1 MAADAKWNDWR
12 WQMDRSRHCGEFA
25 GESVRGEA
33 FGFPVVTT
41 PYYWSLVDAGDPDD
55 PIRRMIAPSE
65 DERRAGPSL
74 TDDPIREEA
83 HAVLPGLI
91 RRYPDRALVLVNGE
105 CAVHCRHCTRRI
117 LGRGSVAPVR
127 GEALDKALAYIAAN
141 PEIRDVILSGGDPML
156 LEDEE
161 LGEIVAKVR
170 AISSVQIIRV
180 HTRVPVALPM
190 RVTPE
195 LARLLAARGPL
206 YVNTQFNHPRELT
219 KDALR
224 AVSYLADAG
233 IPVGNQSVLLA
244 GLNDGKDVMEE
255 LLRGLLA
262 TRVRPYYLFACDLV
276 AGTEHFR
283 VPLVEAF
290 ALMEHLRGRLS
301 GLGIPQLVVDLP
313 GGLGKVP
320 LGPSYLVSA
329 DAVSCVLKAPNGELV
344 DYPDASLRGRVG

>member
-1 MAADAKWNDWR
+1 MAADAKWNDWH
-12 WQMDRSRHCGEFA
+12 WQLERARHCGEFA
-25 GESVRGEA
+25 GEAVRGES

-41 PYYWSLVDAGDPDD
+41 PYYWSLVEAGDPAD
-55 PIRRMIAPSE
+55 PIRRMIAPCE
-65 DERRAGPSL
+65 EERRAGPSL

-83 HAVLPGLI
+83 HAAMPGLI

-127 GEALDKALAYIAAN
+127 GEALDGALAYIAAN

-156 LEDEE
+156 LEDDE

-190 RVTPE
+190 RVTRA
-195 LARLLAARGPL
+195 LGRLLAARGPL

-219 KDALR
+219 KEALR
-224 AVSYLADAG
+224 AVSHLVDAG

-244 GLNDGKDVMEE
+244 GVNDREDVMEA

-262 TRVRPYYLFACDLV
+262 ARVRPYYLFSCDLV

-283 VPLVEAF
+283 VPLAHAF
-290 ALMEHLRGRLS
+290 AIMKHLRGRLS

-329 DAVSCVLKAPNGELV
+329 DAENCVLRAPNGELV